1 MKYDQEL
8 PGGILVSVWFT
19 SLDTSTSDL
28 EKIGH
33 LVLESLR
40 THGLVKLANTTRS
53 QDIQSGFKVSMT
65 LKFYPDFDSGKS
77 HQMQSTTSTL
87 SGNGEK

>member
-19 SLDTSTSDL
+19 SLDTSTNDL
-28 EKIGH
+28 EKVGQNI
-33 LVLESLR
+33 LSSLR
-40 THGLVKLANTTRS
+40 SLGLVKLANTTRS

-65 LKFYPDFDSGKS
+65 LKFYPDFDLGKS

-87 SGNGEK
+87 SGNEEM